1 MVTLYDK
8 LGDKITFLLIGF
20 ILGVVYISVAIG
32 RVIWKLLRKN
42 QIKKLPDIIEY

>member
-32 RVIWKLLRKN
+32 RVI
-42 QIKKLPDIIEY
+42 